1 MDLGHYALY
10 IDVLR
15 GNIDLKEELFSV
27 SENSPMLVQDS
38 SPNDEVATSK
48 KKTSHGINFSPEEDK
63 LLVAAW
69 LNTSVNSV
77 YGNEQ
82 QKTTFYGKVA
92 KYFKDHKTNSTRT
105 QTSLT
110 SRWGVINRE
119 TVKFCGSLAKIEAKN
134 ESGTTTDD
142 KKLIMLYLFN
152 FFWIVKA
159 RELFKEIHGYF
170 FQYEHCWLV
179 LKDFPKWASTMPR
192 EDSRK
197 EMPQTP
203 DAIDQG
209 GGVDDTMDFK
219 RPIGR
224 KIEKANRKR
233 KDDGKDVA
241 TKYLNKKMKIMEE
254 TCAQEKEKVRIKAE
268 KARLKELKENERIM
282 MLDTSGMNKD
292 QRTFYDGLQKEILA
306 KQRSSHSLG

>member
-10 IDVLR
+10 TDVLR
-15 GNIDLKEELFSV
+15 GNIDLEEELFGV
-27 SENSPMLVQDS
+27 FENTPMLVQDS
-38 SPNDEVATSK
+38 PPNDEVATSK
-48 KKTSHGINFSPEEDK
+48 KKTSRGINFSPEEDK

-69 LNTSVNSV
+69 LNTSVDPV

-82 QKTTFYGKVA
+82 HKTTFYGKVA
-92 KYFKDHKTNSTRT
+92 KYFKDHKTTSTRS

-134 ESGTTTDD
+134 ESGTTAND
-142 KKLIMLYLFN
+142 K
-152 FFWIVKA
+152 IVKA
-159 RELFKEIHGYF
+159 REFFKEIHGYS

-179 LKDFPKWASTMPR
+179 LKNFPKWASTMPR

-209 GGVDDTMDFK
+209 GGVDDTMDFE

-224 KIEKANRKR
+224 KVEKANRKR

-241 TKYLNKKMKIMEE
+241 TEYLKMKMKIMEE
-254 TCAQEKEKVRIKAE
+254 TCAQEREKVRIKAE
-268 KARLKELKENERIM
+268 KARLQELKENERIM
-282 MLDTSGMNKD
+282 MLDTSGMNED